1 MTTFLARRLMQAVLV
16 LVAVSVLA
24 FALIYLSGDPV
35 RALVPADARQED
47 VDNIR
52 HGFGLDQP
60 LHVQYLLFLERAVQ
74 GDLGQSFK
82 YRTNAMELVVQRLP
96 QTLLLAC
103 TSILI
108 ATLVSIPLGVFAAT
122 RRGRF
127 GDVFA
132 TGIALLSISTPAF
145 WLGLLGILIFA
156 DALRILPASGA
167 GTWQQLVWPGLGWLL
182 VQSINS
188 RDLPLVR
195 AIVLVISL
203 FFVAINL
210 AVDLLYSTLDPR
222 IRHA

>member
-1 MTTFLARRLMQAVLV
+1 MTTFLVRRLTQAVLV
-16 LVAVSVLA
+16 LIAVSVLA

-60 LHVQYLLFLERAVQ
+60 LHVQYLLFLERALQ

-82 YRTNAMELVVQRLP
+82 YRTNAMELVLQRLP

-122 RRGRF
+122 RRGRM

-145 WLGLLGILIFA
+145 WLGLLGILVFA
-156 DALRILPASGA
+156 DALRVLPASGA
-167 GTWQQLVWPGLGWLL
+167 C
-182 VQSINS
+182 QS
-188 RDLPLVR
+188 
-195 AIVLVISL
+195 
-203 FFVAINL
+203 
-210 AVDLLYSTLDPR
+210 PR
-222 IRHA
+222 PS